1 MTSEHKYGDGPRFFG
16 RRRGKALRTGAR
28 ALMETALP
36 RLAFSLPPDGEDI
49 SLEALFDEPK
59 RAFWLEIGFG
69 GGEHLAWQ
77 AAHNPDV
84 GLIGAEV
91 FQNGIASFLGHASEA
106 SLTNVRIW
114 PEDVRALIPC
124 FPVACFE
131 RVFVLFPDPWPKK
144 RHQDRRIVSQSNLDQ
159 IARLLVEGGV
169 LRIGTDDE
177 TYKAWA
183 IEQMEQ
189 RADFVAISKDTTKKP
204 ADWPATR
211 YEMKALDAGRIP
223 VFLEYQ
229 RCPR

>member
-1 MTSEHKYGDGPRFFG
+1 
-16 RRRGKALRTGAR
+16 
-28 ALMETALP
+28 METALP

-49 SLEALFDEPK
+49 SLEALFVEPK

-91 FQNGIASFLGHASEA
+91 FQNGVASLLGHASEA
-106 SLTNVRIW
+106 GLTNVRIW
-114 PEDVRALIPC
+114 PEDVRALVPC
-124 FPVACFE
+124 FPAACFE

-144 RHQDRRIVSQSNLDQ
+144 RHQDRRFVSQSNLDQ
-159 IARLLVEGGV
+159 IARLLVDGGI

-189 RADFVAISKDTTKKP
+189 RADFVLLSKDTTKKP

-211 YEMKALDAGRIP
+211 YEMKAVEVGRIP

-229 RCPR
+229 RRSR